1 VTIQVAR
8 ASRSSRPIHATV
20 VSAGLQAA
28 VHGAAVTDI
37 NDHDMGLVV
46 LHTVNDPPRA
56 DPDPQQPATTGESFD
71 LGRRGIISEIQQ
83 GVADAVADD
92 WVERFVLLAGTRG
105 QFDLVRGHLLSALGE
120 FSVNVGKPVSA
131 PVVGVPLG

>member
-1 VTIQVAR
+1 MTDVDD
-8 ASRSSRPIHATV
+8 HD
-20 VSAGLQAA
+20 AGLIAFHA
-28 VHGAAVTDI
+28 
-37 NDHDMGLVV
+37 
-46 LHTVNDPPRA
+46 VNDPPRA

-105 QFDLVRGHLLSALGE
+105 QFDLVRGHLPSALRE
-120 FSVNVGKPVSA
+120 FSVDVGKPVGA